1 MILTRQLKSFGRKVL
16 EAMGYRLY
24 RPGAYFIFDFESYL
38 YRYLQFKK
46 TLTYLQIGANDGK
59 LNDPMYK
66 FVCKNHAALTGYLLE
81 PLPDVYAR
89 LVKNYQDFGRIK
101 TYNLAIHE
109 KESNLTLYR
118 VKPNLEGKLQAFA
131 KGIASYDPNH
141 WRKSKMIPNQD
152 FIEQLKVS
160 ACPLSTFILE
170 NHIKEVDLII
180 IDTEGYDY
188 EILKAILLLSVKPK
202 IIRFEHGLRDGI
214 MTSEEF
220 LDICTQLNKSG
231 YQVIPESYDATAF
244 QLNPTELVL

>member
-1 MILTRQLKSFGRKVL
+1 MILSRQLKSCGRKVL

-38 YRYLQFKK
+38 YRYLQLKK

-66 FVCKNHAALTGYLLE
+66 FVCKNHGSLTGYLLE
-81 PLPDVYAR
+81 PLPDVYER

-109 KESNLTLYR
+109 KESSLALYR

-152 FIEQLKVS
+152 FMEQLKVS
-160 ACPLSTFILE
+160 ACPLGTFILE
-170 NHIKEVDLII
+170 NHIKELDP
-180 IDTEGYDY
+180 
-188 EILKAILLLSVKPK
+188 ILLLNVKPK

-214 MTSEEF
+214 MISEEF
-220 LDICTQLNKSG
+220 LDICNQLNKSG

-244 QLNPTELVL
+244 QLNPSELVL